1 MGALCCS
8 CLCPESSDRGV
19 EMSNSN
25 RIRILADAKLKG
37 DNVKIKNG
45 TSVEG
50 SGSTS
55 FDSLAQ
61 TLEQELISNVVKQLL
76 WHLFRSNRMLHI
88 SRSGYFERGR

>member
-1 MGALCCS
+1 MNIFDFKKISRHCNSLKKRMGALCCS

-50 SGSTS
+50 SGSTYRFS
-55 FDSLAQ
+55 HSN
-61 TLEQELISNVVKQLL
+61 TLEQELT
-76 WHLFRSNRMLHI
+76 
-88 SRSGYFERGR
+88 

>member
-50 SGSTS
+50 SGSTY
-55 FDSLAQ
+55 SLTQ
-61 TLEQELISNVVKQLL
+61 THSNKNSPLERVKQLL
-76 WHLFRSNRMLHI
+76 WHLFRSNRMQHI
-88 SRSGYFERGR
+88 SRSGYFERVR